1 LVIKIGLPAMS
12 DISLTQPTSSMNRGK
27 LLVSGIV
34 VVAVLFGA
42 ALIFL
47 KNQPNSNSYKAI
59 FLSNG
64 QVYFDKISERGW
76 QTVTMNEVYYF
87 QLKNTTTS
95 AVAGDD
101 LSLIKLGNELHGPE
115 DSLEINWDHILFIE
129 SLRRDSR
136 IVGAIEKYQRR

>member
-64 QVYFDKISERGW
+64 QVYFGKISERGW

>member
-1 LVIKIGLPAMS
+1 MS

-27 LLVSGIV
+27 LLMSGIV
-34 VVAVLFGA
+34 IVAVLFGA
-42 ALIFL
+42 VFIFL

-64 QVYFDKISERGW
+64 QVYFGKISERGW

-115 DSLEINWDHILFIE
+115 DSLEINWDHILFVE

>member
-1 LVIKIGLPAMS
+1 MS

-64 QVYFDKISERGW
+64 QVYFGKISERGW

>member
-1 LVIKIGLPAMS
+1 MS

-64 QVYFDKISERGW
+64 QVYFGKISERGW

-87 QLKNTTTS
+87 QLKNSTTS